1 MQPHEEEE
9 KYPATQTTQNPTAA
23 QTTAQTTAQTVAP
36 PQVMVPVP
44 QQMVQPISMARQVK
58 TKSSNPFKSLSGW
71 QWLWGFYIFNLVMIA
86 IVSWYYY
93 ETHKRKVDDAG

>member
-9 KYPATQTTQNPTAA
+9 KYSTPQPTQPTQPTPPTQT
-23 QTTAQTTAQTVAP
+23 AP
-36 PQVMVPVP
+36 PQVILPA
-44 QQMVQPISMARQVK
+44 QQQIVQPISMQRQVK

-93 ETHKRKVDDAG
+93 ETHKRKVDDTG